1 MKKKISIVFTA
12 PVSPSLVPN
21 LTRDL
26 RLVFGDAVEIS
37 VIYSSEL
44 RENEQ
49 LDSDVILIMR
59 PGIMKLLQNHLPD
72 PGKVVLVTRT
82 ISEDAVYQLYD
93 IPTGSRVLVVNDSRE
108 TTADTVAMLC
118 QLGIAHLELIPYL
131 DPEADFSD
139 IQFAVT
145 PGEARMVPPSIPNII
160 DIGDRRLDMQT
171 FLDMLPLLNL
181 NSDSISQALIRYSEN
196 KLELHTGIKKRYIQ
210 SYMLSETL
218 TQILSL
224 QKSGI
229 IVTDVQYH
237 ISYWNTEAERI
248 LEKTPGNH
256 LNLSLCL
263 PADIAGRLT
272 APSFT
277 DDLFTLGG
285 TSYMISRIP
294 LHTMG
299 QVSGYCLTFESAS
312 QIRKSGSELS
322 RKLRNQGLLARYYFH
337 DIIYKSPA
345 MEHCITLAKRVAA
358 SDYTVL
364 ITGETGTGK
373 ELFAQAIH
381 NYSPRKNNPFVAVN
395 CAALPESLLESE
407 LFGYEEGAFTGA
419 RRGGKMGL
427 FEQADG
433 GTLFL
438 DEIGDM
444 PYSLQSRLLRVLQE
458 QQIVRIGGG
467 GAININVRVL
477 TATNCNLMELTK
489 EKKFREDLFFRLNVF
504 PLSLPPLRLR
514 KEDIIPLF
522 SFLSGIEP
530 QALEPQIKN
539 RLLSY
544 RWPGNVRELRNAANY
559 YQLMGN
565 LECLPAAEEPQTDC
579 MPVDATYP
587 ARITAQILDIVGIFN
602 GLKQTIGR
610 TGLIEEMQKRGF
622 TITQKQMEYFIKM
635 LLDSGYITR
644 SRGRSGI
651 HLTES
656 GKRHSN
662 NAGVS
667 FKTLCQALPQ

>member
-44 RENEQ
+44 KENEQ
-49 LDSDVILIMR
+49 LNSDVILIMR
-59 PGIMKLLQNHLPD
+59 PGIMKRLKNHLPD

-93 IPTGSRVLVVNDSRE
+93 IPQGSRVLVVNDSRE

-131 DPEADFSD
+131 DKEADFSD

-145 PGEARMVPPSIPNII
+145 PGEARMVPSAIPNII

-181 NSDSISQALIRYSEN
+181 SSDSISQALIRYSEN

-229 IVTDVQYH
+229 LVTDAQYH
-237 ISYWNTEAERI
+237 IIYWNTAAERI
-248 LEKTPGNH
+248 LEKAPGNH
-256 LNLSLCL
+256 LKLSHCL
-263 PADIAGRLT
+263 PGDIAEHLT

-285 TSYMISRIP
+285 SSFMLSRIS

-312 QIRKSGSELS
+312 QIRKSGSDLS
-322 RKLRNQGLLARYYFH
+322 RRLRNQGLSARYYFD

-345 MEHCITLAKRVAA
+345 MEHCITLAKKVAA

-381 NYSPRKNNPFVAVN
+381 NYSARKNSPFVAVN

-467 GAININVRVL
+467 GAININVRVI
-477 TATNCNLMELTK
+477 TATNCNLPELTK

-504 PLSLPPLRLR
+504 PLSLPPLRMR
-514 KEDIIPLF
+514 KEDIILLF
-522 SFLSGIEP
+522 SSLSGMEMQGIEP
-530 QALEPQIKN
+530 HIKS

-565 LECLPAAEEPQTDC
+565 LECLPAAAEPEVSCT
-579 MPVDATYP
+579 PVDTSSLDC
-587 ARITAQILDIVGIFN
+587 ITAHILDIIHTLN

-610 TGLIEEMQKRGF
+610 TRLIVEMEKRGF
-622 TITQKQMEYFIKM
+622 TISQKQMEHFIKT

-656 GKRHSN
+656 GIRHIN
-662 NAGVS
+662 DAGVD
-667 FKTLCQALPQ
+667 FKTLRQ

>member
-12 PVSPSLVPN
+12 PVSPSLIPN

-26 RLVFGDAVEIS
+26 RLVFGDVVEIS

-44 RENEQ
+44 RENEPIN
-49 LDSDVILIMR
+49 SDVILIMR

-72 PGKVVLVTRT
+72 PGRVVLVTRT
-82 ISEDAVYQLYD
+82 LSEDAAYRLYD
-93 IPTGSRVLVVNDSRE
+93 IPPGSRVLVVNDSRE
-108 TTADTVAMLC
+108 TTADTMAMLC
-118 QLGIAHLELIPYL
+118 QLGVAHLELIPYL
-131 DPEADFSD
+131 DKEADFSD

-145 PGEARMVPPSIPNII
+145 PGETRMVPPSIPNII

-181 NSDSISQALIRYSEN
+181 SSDSISQALIRYSDST
-196 KLELHTGIKKRYIQ
+196 LELHTGIKKRYIQ

-218 TQILSL
+218 NQILSL

-229 IVTDVQYH
+229 IVTDAQYN
-237 ISYWNTEAERI
+237 IRYWNPTAERI
-248 LEKTPGNH
+248 LEKPPGNH
-256 LNLSLCL
+256 FDLSLCL
-263 PADIAGRLT
+263 PPDTFNRLT
-272 APSFT
+272 ASSFT

-285 TSYMISRIP
+285 SSYMVSRIP

-299 QVSGYCLTFESAS
+299 QISGYCLTFESAS

-322 RKLRNQGLLARYYFH
+322 RRLRNQGLSARYYFN

-345 MEHCITLAKRVAA
+345 MDHCITLAKRVAA

-381 NYSPRKNNPFVAVN
+381 NYSPRKNSPFVAVN

-467 GAININVRVL
+467 GAINIDVRVL
-477 TATNCNLMELTK
+477 TATNCNLMELTR

-522 SFLSGIEP
+522 SFLSGIET
-530 QALEPQIKN
+530 ACLEPQIKK

-544 RWPGNVRELRNAANY
+544 QWPGNVRELRNAANY
-559 YQLMGN
+559 YRLMGN
-565 LECLPAAEEPQTDC
+565 LECLATAEEPVISC
-579 MPVDATYP
+579 NPADASSP
-587 ARITAQILDIVGIFN
+587 ARITAQILDIVHTFN
-602 GLKQTIGR
+602 GLEQTIGR
-610 TGLIEEMQKRGF
+610 TGLIAEMEKRGF
-622 TITQKQMEYFIKM
+622 TISQKRMEYFIKT

-651 HLTES
+651 HLTEA
-656 GKRHSN
+656 GKLHSN
-662 NAGVS
+662 GTGIN
-667 FKTLCQALPQ
+667 F

>member
-12 PVSPSLVPN
+12 PISPSLIPN

-44 RENEQ
+44 RENEPIN
-49 LDSDVILIMR
+49 SDVILIMR
-59 PGIMKLLQNHLPD
+59 PGIMKLLKNHLPD
-72 PGKVVLVTRT
+72 PGRVVLVTRT
-82 ISEDAVYQLYD
+82 LSEDAAYRLYD
-93 IPTGSRVLVVNDSRE
+93 IPPGSRVLVVNDSRE
-108 TTADTVAMLC
+108 TTADTMAMLC
-118 QLGIAHLELIPYL
+118 QLGVAHLELIPYL
-131 DPEADFSD
+131 DKEADFSD

-145 PGEARMVPPSIPNII
+145 PGETRMVPPSIPNII

-181 NSDSISQALIRYSEN
+181 SSDSISQALIRYSDST
-196 KLELHTGIKKRYIQ
+196 LELHTGIKKRYIQ

-229 IVTDVQYH
+229 IVTDAQYN
-237 ISYWNTEAERI
+237 IRYWNPTAERI
-248 LEKTPGNH
+248 LEKPPGNRFD
-256 LNLSLCL
+256 LSLCL
-263 PADIAGRLT
+263 PSDTFNRLT
-272 APSFT
+272 ASSFT

-285 TSYMISRIP
+285 SSYMVSRIP

-299 QVSGYCLTFESAS
+299 QISGYCLTFESAS

-322 RKLRNQGLLARYYFH
+322 RKLRNQGLSARYYFN

-345 MEHCITLAKRVAA
+345 MDHCITLAKRVAA

-381 NYSPRKNNPFVAVN
+381 NYSPRKNSPFVAVN

-467 GAININVRVL
+467 GAINIDVRVL

-514 KEDIIPLF
+514 KEDILPLF
-522 SFLSGIEP
+522 SFLSGIE
-530 QALEPQIKN
+530 AACLEPQIKK

-544 RWPGNVRELRNAANY
+544 QWPGNVRELRNAANY
-559 YQLMGN
+559 YRLMGN
-565 LECLPAAEEPQTDC
+565 LECLATAEEPAISC
-579 MPVDATYP
+579 KPADASSP
-587 ARITAQILDIVGIFN
+587 ARITAQILDIVHTFN
-602 GLKQTIGR
+602 GLEQTIGR
-610 TGLIEEMQKRGF
+610 TGLIAEMEKRGF
-622 TITQKQMEYFIKM
+622 TLSQKRMEYFIKT
-635 LLDSGYITR
+635 LLNSGYITR

-651 HLTES
+651 HLTEA
-656 GKRHSN
+656 GKLHSN
-662 NAGVS
+662 GTGIN
-667 FKTLCQALPQ
+667 F